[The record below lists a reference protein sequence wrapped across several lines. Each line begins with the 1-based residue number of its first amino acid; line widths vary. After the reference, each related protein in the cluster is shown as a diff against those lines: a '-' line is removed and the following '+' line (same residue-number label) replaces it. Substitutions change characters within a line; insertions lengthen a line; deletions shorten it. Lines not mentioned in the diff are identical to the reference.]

1 MVMAVE
7 VVGLVGYEAAPR
19 LFDVEWDG
27 HAVPHSGLVLDS
39 ASLVAERVRSSRTV
53 AMTSIQTAQRLCTAG
68 PDLTEAE

>member
-27 HAVPHSGLVLDS
+27 HAVPHSGLVL
-39 ASLVAERVRSSRTV
+39 ARAQCGLPAHERKRCHCAWCRVTCSQSGMGYAIYRS
-53 AMTSIQTAQRLCTAG
+53 
-68 PDLTEAE
+68 